1 MSDIVSNV
9 INKLEE
15 YGIGINSKYE
25 GDNNEYVVVAENMV
39 IMINKENNTL
49 SISFFAGTHPDDS
62 ANAVLILLE
71 IKKLRDITIMESYAL
86 IDDKNIVQ
94 GEEAY
99 ELLRTSISREAVKQ
113 HALENIY
120 KELLINCENC
130 PEC

>member
-15 YGIGINSKYE
+15 YGVEINSKYE
-25 GDNNEYVVVAENMV
+25 GDNNEYVVVSENMV
-39 IMINKENNTL
+39 IMINKENNTI
-49 SISFFAGTHPDDS
+49 SISFFAGTRPDDS
-62 ANAVLILLE
+62 ANAVLILQE
-71 IKKLRDITIMESYAL
+71 IKKLKNITVMESYAL
-86 IDDKNIVQ
+86 IDNKKIVQ

-99 ELLRTSISREAVKQ
+99 EVLRSSITREAVKQ

>member
-15 YGIGINSKYE
+15 YGVEIHNKYE

-39 IMINKENNTL
+39 IMINKENDGI
-49 SISFFAGTHPDDS
+49 SISFFAGTRPDDS
-62 ANAVLILLE
+62 ANAILILQE
-71 IKKLRDITIMESYAL
+71 IPELKNILVMESYA
-86 IDDKNIVQ
+86 IVDDKNIVQ
-94 GEEAY
+94 GDEAY
-99 ELLRTSISREAVKQ
+99 ELLKTSITREAVKQ